1 MSQEV
6 KINYWQVAWWLI
18 VISLVSLE
26 VYHLIMHNYRDFF
39 AVLVIVGVPNI
50 ALGFYALIKNK
61 NKKDKS

>member
-26 VYHLIMHNYRDFF
+26 AYNLVTRNFQEFFVVLI
-39 AVLVIVGVPNI
+39 IVGVPNI
-50 ALGFYALIKNK
+50 ALGFYALIK
-61 NKKDKS
+61 SER